1 MGEINIADLIAGGR
15 NLFGQIDTVTVLI
28 SLLVAFLMGG
38 VIFFI
43 YKKSFNGVIYNHSFN
58 ISLALVTILVTLI
71 VLTISTNIV
80 LSLGMVGALSIIRYR
95 TAIKDPMDLMFLF
108 WAITTGIATG
118 AGAYIVAVIGA
129 VVVIFALWFFG
140 RFYTNQFIYI
150 LIIRYN
156 SDGTED
162 EIKKHYYKLSHR
174 LKSRIQKGEVVEL
187 TLELNLSTDGSR
199 FIDDI
204 SKTIGVENV
213 SLIQYNGDYV
223 G

>member
-1 MGEINIADLIAGGR
+1 VGEINIADLIAGGR
-15 NLFGQIDTVTVLI
+15 DLFGQIDTVTVLI